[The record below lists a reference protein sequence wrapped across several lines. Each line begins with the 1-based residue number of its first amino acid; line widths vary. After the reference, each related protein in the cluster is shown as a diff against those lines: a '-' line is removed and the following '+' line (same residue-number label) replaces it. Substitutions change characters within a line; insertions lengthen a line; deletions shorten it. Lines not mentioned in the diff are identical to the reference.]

1 MVIGV
6 ICVIVGVLLG
16 FAVNVHVS
24 AVLSVYI
31 AIGLL
36 ACIDSIFGGI
46 VANIN
51 KNFNLAVFITGF
63 FGNALLS
70 IAIIYL
76 GTRLGLDLYTG
87 VVFVFIFRIFQNFAI
102 IRRFLL
108 NKWEQSA
115 KIKKE
120 EKNKSENKGD
130 NN

>member
-1 MVIGV
+1 MVIGI
-6 ICVIVGVLLG
+6 ICLIVGVLLG
-16 FAVNVHVS
+16 FAVNVHIS
-24 AVLSVYI
+24 AIMSVYI

-51 KNFNLAVFITGF
+51 KNFNLAIFISGF
-63 FGNALLS
+63 FGNAILS

-87 VVFVFIFRIFQNFAI
+87 VVFVFMFRVFQNFAI

-108 NKWEQSA
+108 NKFEQSA

-120 EKNKSENKGD
+120 EKLKEG